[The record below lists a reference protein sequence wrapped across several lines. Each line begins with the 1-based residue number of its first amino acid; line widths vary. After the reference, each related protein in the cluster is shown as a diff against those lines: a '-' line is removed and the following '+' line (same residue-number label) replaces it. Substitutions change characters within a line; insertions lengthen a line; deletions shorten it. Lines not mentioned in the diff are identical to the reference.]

1 MKPSILI
8 ISISDAS
15 TDPRVYK
22 QVKALCEDYTV
33 YVAGLGRPQVEG
45 VTFCPILSRSAKSIF
60 EKIYKAIFCLLG
72 DYGPYLKL
80 RYWIE
85 NQDKL
90 AHTKFSCI
98 ILNDIEAFYLA
109 EKYTQKAPLI
119 FDAHEYYPC
128 VLDNSLAW
136 RIFHKFAVTQLC
148 KKIISTCSEMMTVAP
163 TIAAKY
169 QNKFGKKPTLV
180 MNMPYY
186 QNLQPAKVSKNV
198 IKMVHHG
205 GALQDRYI
213 EQMIE
218 LMDHVDKRFTLDL
231 YLVGKGRYIEKI
243 YKLASK
249 RKNIHWKSPVPM
261 QNLSITLNSYD
272 LGIYLLPPTT
282 FNLKHCLPNK
292 FFEFIQARLGIA
304 IGPSPEMADLV
315 RQHDLGIVSETFEVK
330 NFAEKLNAL
339 TTEEI
344 TRFKQNADNIAQLY
358 CAERTDETIQ
368 KLVAC
373 TLS

>member
-8 ISISDAS
+8 LSISDAS

-33 YVAGLGRPQVEG
+33 YVAGLGSPQVEG

-60 EKIYKAIFCLLG
+60 EKIYKALFCLLG

-90 AHTKFSCI
+90 ANTKFACI

-109 EKYTQKAPLI
+109 EKYAQKAPLI

-136 RIFHKFAVTQLC
+136 RIFHKFAVTRLC
-148 KKIISTCSEMMTVAP
+148 KKIISTCSEVMTVAP

-169 QNKFGKKPTLV
+169 HSKFGKNPTLV

-186 QNLQPAKVSKNV
+186 QNLQPTKVSKNV

-205 GALQDRYI
+205 GAAPARHLER
-213 EQMIE
+213 MIE
-218 LMDHVDKRFTLDL
+218 MMDHLDERFTLDL
-231 YLVGKGRYIEKI
+231 YLVGKSSYINKL
-243 YKLASK
+243 YKMAAK
-249 RKNIHWKSPVPM
+249 RKNIAWKSPVPM
-261 QNLSITLNSYD
+261 QTLPTVLNSYD
-272 LGIYLLPPTT
+272 LGVFLVPPTT

-339 TTEEI
+339 TAEEI
-344 TRFKQNADNIAQLY
+344 TRFKQNADNSAHLY
-358 CAERTDETIQ
+358 CAERTDEIIQ
-368 KLVAC
+368 KMVAR